1 MKQSLESFILNL
13 EPGKV
18 YLIDEII
25 NLFESNTLSRNYVT
39 VTLSK
44 LYKDKKISKTI
55 NGKYYIP
62 VDGLIAPL
70 PVSKENDIIQR
81 YITDGNLVYGV
92 FSGYRI
98 LNKWGLSQQYAV
110 QKKVITNN
118 INIHNYYMKKLNVKL
133 KKSKFKINK
142 NNYQI
147 AEFFEVLKSYSNKN
161 VNENIENIEYQIA
174 MYVNKNFSDREKI
187 ELVYYLYNFESSI
200 TVNKFMKV
208 YNYLNELIHKINDI
222 YWRDKI
228 ETT

>member
-1 MKQSLESFILNL
+1 MKQSLESFILSL

-25 NLFESNTLSRNYVT
+25 NLFESNALSRNYVT

-147 AEFFEVLKSYSNKN
+147 AEFFEVITSYENKN

-208 YNYLNELIHKINDI
+208 YNYLDELIHKINDI
-222 YWRDKI
+222 YWRDKN

>member
-18 YLIDEII
+18 YEIDEII
-25 NLFESNTLSRNYVT
+25 NLFDSNTLSRNYVT

-44 LYKDKKISKTI
+44 LYKDNKIAKTI
-55 NGKYYIP
+55 NGKYYIQ

-133 KKSKFKINK
+133 KKSKFEINK

-147 AEFFEVLKSYSNKN
+147 AEFFEVLKSYANKN
-161 VNENIENIEYQIA
+161 VNENIENMEYQIA

-187 ELVYYLYNFESSI
+187 EVVYYLYNFESSI

-208 YNYLNELIHKINDI
+208 FEYLDKLIHNINDM
-222 YWRDKI
+222 YWRDEI